1 MKPIALSLARAVA
14 ERFSMP
20 GRLEGLETFERGH
33 IHDTFVS
40 RWSEG
45 DLTSRFL
52 HQRMNADVFR
62 DIPGLMHN
70 VERVTAHLRS
80 KSQARPTG
88 PQALELVPLPD
99 GATWLEDSSGPWR
112 TYRFIEH
119 SQSFDRCRD
128 ANLAFA
134 AAHAFGQ
141 FQADLADLDPADL
154 RTPLPGFFDAAKRAA
169 ELDAAVATDRTG
181 RVDASAPELRAVAR
195 LRPLIAEL
203 DARLASSGAPDRIV
217 HGDTKLNNVLFDER
231 NGEAMCIVDLDT
243 CMPGWSLYDFGD
255 LVRFTAA
262 TCAEDEQD
270 LAQAGT
276 DAELYGALRDGYL
289 IGAGDMLTPGEAALM
304 PLAARVVTLM
314 IGMRFLADHLNGDVY
329 FRARRDGHNLDRARV
344 QLAMVERMQELQA

>member
-1 MKPIALSLARAVA
+1 MKPVALAAARPVA
-14 ERFSMP
+14 ERFSIP
-20 GRLEGLETFERGH
+20 GKLVGLAAFERGH

-40 RWSEG
+40 RWFEG
-45 DLTSRFL
+45 EQTSRFL

-70 VERVTAHLRS
+70 VERVTTHLRA
-80 KSQARPTG
+80 KSEARPAGT
-88 PQALELVPLPD
+88 QALELVPLSD
-99 GATWLEDSSGPWR
+99 GATWLEDPSGPWR
-112 TYRFIEH
+112 TYRFVEH
-119 SQSFDRCRD
+119 SQSFDRCTD
-128 ANLAFA
+128 ANQAFA

-141 FQADLADLDPADL
+141 FQADLADLDPVDL
-154 RTPLPGFFDAAKRAA
+154 CTPLPGFFDAVQRAA
-169 ELDAAVATDRTG
+169 ELDAAFVGDHAG
-181 RVDASAPELRAVAR
+181 RIASSAPELAAAAR

-203 DARLASSGAPDRIV
+203 NTRLTASGAPDRIV

-262 TCAEDEQD
+262 TCAEDERD

-276 DAELYGALRDGYL
+276 DPKLYGALRDGYL
-289 IGAGDMLTPGEAALM
+289 AGAGGMLTPGEIELM

-329 FRARRDGHNLDRARV
+329 FRARRAGHNLDRARV
-344 QLAMVERMQELQA
+344 QLAMVERMAALQA